1 MQWDYWRLLTVLSL
15 AGFVGLVVGYMM
27 AFLFVAA
34 LIYIFWM
41 QSKWNQLQAW
51 LDKPKKNSSPQA
63 EGVID
68 DVCRQIEQ
76 MRAQNSSRKKSSP
89 VI

>member
-15 AGFVGLVVGYMM
+15 AGFVGLVVGHMM

-51 LDKPKKNSSPQA
+51 LGQPHSRLHHAPRTFRATTMHSSY
-63 EGVID
+63 
-68 DVCRQIEQ
+68 CMKR
-76 MRAQNSSRKKSSP
+76 
-89 VI
+89 

>member
-1 MQWDYWRLLTVLSL
+1 MQWDYWRLLPVLSL
-15 AGFVGLVVGYMM
+15 AGFVGLVVGHMM

-51 LDKPKKNSSPQA
+51 LDKPKKNLSL
-63 EGVID
+63 IH
-68 DVCRQIEQ
+68 I
-76 MRAQNSSRKKSSP
+76 
-89 VI
+89 